1 MIAKVEVRKRLA
13 LYEQEIKKE
22 KQAIS
27 DELDRM
33 REACLTVE
41 MQAIWNQSK
50 EYARLMAKWEVL
62 NNVLM
67 DVRDIRCS
75 EMLEDD

>member
-1 MIAKVEVRKRLA
+1 MISKLEVRKQLA
-13 LYEQEIKKE
+13 LYEQTIRKE

-33 REACLTVE
+33 RDACLTVE

-62 NNVLM
+62 NDVLM

-75 EMLEDD
+75 EILEDC